1 MELMPGATIIVPT
14 TVITLELQPFGVD
27 ASAIDFSV
35 YTLDASSQKVRGDDD
50 MIFYNQ
56 PHNSAKTVN
65 LSPNGLGVL
74 LRFELA
80 RISPQIGKVA
90 ICATLT
96 DEHSNFSQLNFLRVK
111 LKNGHN
117 MLAHAKI
124 EGQHRLEVAL
134 IVGELYRYQGHWKFR
149 LVAQGF
155 TGGLKRLAQHYG
167 VTIKD
172 TAPNPHTNTENSPAI
187 GMPNNSQS
195 TRHSPPESNR
205 NSPTGSGL
213 KEIKELLL
221 SPLRAIE
228 KHKKLKEFQSLLNR
242 CFSHHYLGAPEQ
254 QSLTQF
260 CSQNQLSLPEALAS
274 AEHQIRQFMLSV
286 ASQHPKT
293 KLQRWGVFLNVDQAT
308 MQQVFQI
315 VHEKNERR
323 FIDMLVHALSDGQL
337 TDQEINQLEQ
347 FCSSHQLNKQPL
359 LLKATPQINN
369 FLHFTLASIISDK
382 IVTSEEQ
389 ALIDHLCDFLKPT
402 RSMLEEIKTT
412 IAKVNAIAKI
422 RKGDVIP
429 IRTNAIIS
437 KNSEIVYLHQP
448 HVRLPHG
455 KHEILQGDLFVTS
468 ERLVYKASKSLEVP
482 ISNII
487 ALESNAN
494 VIFISAKTKRGSGEF
509 YIGKD
514 AEIVEA
520 YIEQSIKRFHRQ
532 LDLQQTAGTSRHI
545 PQSVKNAVWL
555 RCQGRCVQCASTQ
568 YLEFD
573 HIIPFSKGGSNS
585 ENNIQILC
593 RACNLAKSN
602 QL

>member
-1 MELMPGATIIVPT
+1 MELMPGANTIVPT

-35 YTLDASSQKVRGDDD
+35 YTLDTTSQKVRGDDD

-56 PHNSAKTVN
+56 PHNIAKTVS
-65 LSPNGLGVL
+65 LSQKGLGVL

-80 RISPQIGKVA
+80 RMSSQIGKLA

-96 DEHSNFSQLNFLRVK
+96 DENSNFSQLKFVGVK
-111 LKNGHN
+111 LKNGN
-117 MLAHAKI
+117 DTLAHAKI
-124 EGQHRLEVAL
+124 DGQNRLEVAL
-134 IVGELYRYQGHWKFR
+134 IIGELYRYQGNWKFR

-155 TGGLKRLAQHYG
+155 KGGLKRLAQHYG
-167 VTIKD
+167 VTI
-172 TAPNPHTNTENSPAI
+172 TEIENPLPVASAI
-187 GMPNNSQS
+187 NDQHLPS
-195 TRHSPPESNR
+195 EANR
-205 NSPTGSGL
+205 NSPVSSSL
-213 KEIKELLL
+213 KDILL
-221 SPLRAIE
+221 SPLKAIE
-228 KHKKLKEFQSLLNR
+228 KHKKLKEFQTLLNR
-242 CFSHHYLGAPEQ
+242 CFSNHYLGIPEQ
-254 QSLTQF
+254 QSLIQF
-260 CSQNQLSLPEALAS
+260 CSQNQLSLHEALAS
-274 AEHQIRQFMLSV
+274 AENQVRQFMLLV
-286 ASQHPKT
+286 ASQQPKT
-293 KLQRWGVFLNVDQAT
+293 KLERWGIFLNVAQPT
-308 MQQVFQI
+308 MQKVFQL

-323 FIDMLVHALSDGQL
+323 FIDMLTHALSDGQL
-337 TDQEINQLEQ
+337 TNQEIDQLDQ
-347 FCSSHQLNKQPL
+347 FCNSHQLNKQPL

-382 IVTSEEQ
+382 IVTPEEQ

-402 RSMLEEIKTT
+402 RSMLEEIRTT
-412 IAKVNAIAKI
+412 IAKVNSIAKI

-448 HVRLPHG
+448 YVRLPHG
-455 KHEILQGDLFVTS
+455 KHEILHGDLFVTS
-468 ERLVYKASKSLEVP
+468 ERLIYKATKSMEVP

-494 VIFISAKTKRGSGEF
+494 VVFISAKTKRGSGEF

-520 YIEQSIKRFHRQ
+520 YIEQAIKRFHRQ
-532 LDLQQTAGTSRHI
+532 LDLQQTAGASRHI
-545 PQSVKNAVWL
+545 SQSVKNAVWL

-602 QL
+602 QI

>member
-1 MELMPGATIIVPT
+1 MELISGNNLIVPASI
-14 TVITLELQPFGVD
+14 ITLDIQPFGVES
-27 ASAIDFSV
+27 SAIDFSM
-35 YTLDASSQKVRGDDD
+35 YTLCSLTQKVRGDDD

-56 PHNSAKTVN
+56 PHNAAKTVN
-65 LSPNGLGVL
+65 LSKKGLGVVL
-74 LRFELA
+74 QLNLTTMSE
-80 RISPQIGKVA
+80 QIGKIAV
-90 ICATLT
+90 CATLT
-96 DEHSNFSQLNFLRVK
+96 DESSNFSALDSIRIK
-111 LKNGHN
+111 LKNGSHT
-117 MLAHAKI
+117 LAHAKI
-124 EGQHRLEVAL
+124 DGENRLEVAL
-134 IVGELYRYQGHWKFR
+134 IIGEFYRHQGNWKFR
-149 LVAQGF
+149 LVGQGF
-155 TGGLKRLAQHYG
+155 QGGLKRLAQHYG
-167 VTIKD
+167 VTI
-172 TAPNPHTNTENSPAI
+172 AENSGAAVPPASAQ
-187 GMPNNSQS
+187 PTPPSPAHQNN
-195 TRHSPPESNR
+195 T
-205 NSPTGSGL
+205 L
-213 KEIKELLL
+213 KDIIL
-221 SPLRAIE
+221 SPLKALE
-228 KHKKLKEFQSLLNR
+228 KRKKLREFQVLLNR
-242 CFSHHYLGAPEQ
+242 CFSNGYFGVPEQ
-254 QSLTQF
+254 QSLIHF
-260 CSQNQLSLPEALAS
+260 CSQNQLSLTEALAS
-274 AEHQIRQFMLSV
+274 AESQIRQFMLSV

-293 KLQRWGVFLNVDQAT
+293 KLERWGVFLNVAQPT

-323 FIDMLVHALSDGQL
+323 FIDMLIDALSDGQL
-337 TDQEINQLEQ
+337 TNQEVHQLDQ
-347 FCSSHQLNKQPL
+347 FCTSHQLNKQPL

-382 IVTSEEQ
+382 IVTLEEQ
-389 ALIDHLCDFLKPT
+389 ALIDRLCDFLKPT

-412 IAKVNAIAKI
+412 IAKVNHIAKI
-422 RKGDVIP
+422 RKGDVTP
-429 IRTNAIIS
+429 IQTNAIIS
-437 KNSEIVYLHQP
+437 KNLEIVYFHQP

-455 KHEILQGDLFVTS
+455 KNETLHGDLFVTS

-494 VIFISAKTKRGSGEF
+494 VVFISAKTKRGSGEF

-532 LDLQQTAGTSRHI
+532 LDLKQTAGTSRHI
-545 PQSVKNAVWL
+545 SQSVKNAVWL

-602 QL
+602 QI

>member
-1 MELMPGATIIVPT
+1 MELMPGANTIVPT

-35 YTLDASSQKVRGDDD
+35 YTLDTTSQKVRGDDD

-56 PHNSAKTVN
+56 PHNIAKTVS
-65 LSPNGLGVL
+65 LSQKGLGVL

-80 RISPQIGKVA
+80 RMSSQIGKLA

-96 DEHSNFSQLNFLRVK
+96 DENSNFSQLKFVGVK
-111 LKNGHN
+111 LKNGN
-117 MLAHAKI
+117 DTLAHAKI
-124 EGQHRLEVAL
+124 DGQNRLEVAL
-134 IVGELYRYQGHWKFR
+134 IIGELYRYQGNWKFR

-155 TGGLKRLAQHYG
+155 KGGLKRLAQHYG
-167 VTIKD
+167 VTI
-172 TAPNPHTNTENSPAI
+172 TEIENPLPVASAI
-187 GMPNNSQS
+187 NDQPLPS
-195 TRHSPPESNR
+195 EANR
-205 NSPTGSGL
+205 NSPVSSSL
-213 KEIKELLL
+213 KDILL
-221 SPLRAIE
+221 SPLKAIE
-228 KHKKLKEFQSLLNR
+228 KHKKLKEFQTLLNR
-242 CFSHHYLGAPEQ
+242 CFSNHYLGIPEQ
-254 QSLTQF
+254 QSLIQF
-260 CSQNQLSLPEALAS
+260 CSQNQLSLHEALAS
-274 AEHQIRQFMLSV
+274 AENQVRQFMLLV
-286 ASQHPKT
+286 ASQQPKT
-293 KLQRWGVFLNVDQAT
+293 KLERWGIFLNVAQPT
-308 MQQVFQI
+308 MQKVFQL

-323 FIDMLVHALSDGQL
+323 FIDMLTHALSDGQL
-337 TDQEINQLEQ
+337 TNQEIDQLDQ
-347 FCSSHQLNKQPL
+347 FCNSHQLNKQPL

-382 IVTSEEQ
+382 IVTPEEQ

-402 RSMLEEIKTT
+402 RSMLEEIRTT
-412 IAKVNAIAKI
+412 IAKVNSIAKI

-448 HVRLPHG
+448 YVRLPHG
-455 KHEILQGDLFVTS
+455 KHEILHGDLFVTS
-468 ERLVYKASKSLEVP
+468 ERLIYKATKSMEVP

-494 VIFISAKTKRGSGEF
+494 VVFISAKTKRGSGEF

-520 YIEQSIKRFHRQ
+520 YIEQAIKRFHRQ
-532 LDLQQTAGTSRHI
+532 LDLQQTAGASRHI
-545 PQSVKNAVWL
+545 SQSVKNAVWL

-602 QL
+602 QI